1 MRYAEVSVNSPIALE
16 RTFSYAIPPGSNIS
30 VGQAVWVPFGAK
42 TLQGIVIELTA
53 APAVEQTRDISGVID
68 QTPLLSPSQVA
79 LARWLSQYYLTSLFD
94 AVALMLPPAFERR
107 VMTLLRKV
115 SEITP
120 DEQLKPYLD
129 LLNVDEPIDQRELEK
144 HFGVLRTK
152 KAVSYLIREKL
163 VTKSYALEKE
173 RIKPRLIT
181 YVNLKITPEEASKL
195 TKLPSKQAALLKY
208 LADNPRPVSWPE
220 IQEKTGTAAHTL
232 KALLLEGW
240 IEKTEIRVERDPLAS
255 RAINLSFPLALTPA
269 QDNAF
274 QQIQSSMQTQSPD
287 VYLLFGVTGSG
298 KTEVYLRALEE
309 AVKLGRKGLVMVPE
323 IAMTPQIIERFVSR
337 FPGRVAVLHSQLTLG
352 QQFDE
357 WWRIRTG
364 EFDVVI
370 GPRSALF
377 APQPDLGLIIMDE
390 EHEWSY
396 KQDDSPRYH
405 AREAALK
412 LGQLLKATVVL
423 GSATPDVESYQQ
435 ATQGRYKLLELPNRV
450 TPGSGSVLP
459 HVEVVDLRAELKAH
473 NLSLFSRSLNEAISL
488 ALKNHEQI
496 ILFLNRR
503 GGASFI
509 ECRHCGFVIRCK
521 RCDTPLSYHFS
532 DENLVCH
539 RCNYRS
545 PVPQIC
551 PRCRSRQ
558 IKYLG
563 VGTEKLEQ
571 ETASA
576 FPEAR
581 ILRWDS
587 DVIKEKGKSH
597 QSIFEKFRA
606 GEADILIGTQMI
618 AKGLDLPKVTLVG
631 VISADVSLNLPDFR
645 AGERTF
651 QLLCQVAGRAGRGTA
666 GGKVIIQTYNPEHY
680 AIIAAARHDYKSFF
694 KTELEYRRQL
704 RYPPFSR
711 LARLMFVNSSDQ
723 SCQAEAEKM
732 RNSLLTERD
741 SRGLADISLI
751 GPAPAF
757 MHRLRGKY
765 RWQLIVRG
773 ADPASFLRDVKFSR
787 GWVID
792 IDPVG
797 LA

>member
-16 RTFSYAIPPGSNIS
+16 RTFSYGIPPGLNIS
-30 VGQAVWVPFGAK
+30 IGQAVWVPFGAK
-42 TLQGIVIELTA
+42 TLQGIVIELTDI
-53 APAVEQTRDISGVID
+53 PAVEQTRDISGLID
-68 QTPLLSPSQVA
+68 QIPLLSSSQVA
-79 LARWLSQYYLTSLFD
+79 LAKWLSHYYMTSLFE

-107 VMTLLRKV
+107 VITFLHKV
-115 SEITP
+115 SDVTP
-120 DEQLKPYLD
+120 DEELKPYFD
-129 LLNVDEPIDQRELEK
+129 FLNMDEPIDQRELEK
-144 HFGVLRTK
+144 RFGALRTK
-152 KAVSYLIREKL
+152 KAVSRLVRENL

-173 RIKPRLIT
+173 RVKPHMVT
-181 YVNLKITPEEASKL
+181 YVKLKITIDEAHQVLIKL
-195 TKLPSKQAALLKY
+195 TKRESKQADLLKY
-208 LADNPRPVSWPE
+208 LIDNSRPISWPE
-220 IQEKTGTAAHTL
+220 IKEKTGTAVPTL
-232 KALLLEGW
+232 KA
-240 IEKTEIRVERDPLAS
+240 V
-255 RAINLSFPLALTPA
+255 NLSFPLALTPA
-269 QDNAF
+269 QENAF
-274 QQIQSSMQTQSPD
+274 QKIQGSMQQQSPD

-298 KTEVYLRALEE
+298 KTEVYLQALEE
-309 AVKLGRKGLVMVPE
+309 AVRQGRKSLVMVPE

-337 FPGRVAVLHSQLTLG
+337 FPGRVAVLHSQLPLG

-357 WWRIRTG
+357 WWRIRKG
-364 EFDVVI
+364 DFDVVI

-412 LGQLLKATVVL
+412 LGRLLNAIVVL
-423 GSATPDVESYQQ
+423 GSATPDIESYQRAALGQ
-435 ATQGRYKLLELPNRV
+435 YKLLELPDRV

-459 HVEVVDLRAELKAH
+459 KVEVVDLKAELKAH
-473 NLSLFSRSLNEAISL
+473 NLSLFSRSLREAISQ
-488 ALKNHEQI
+488 ALNNREQI

-509 ECRHCGFVIRCK
+509 ECRHCGLVIRCK
-521 RCDTPLSYHFS
+521 RCETPLSYHFS

-545 PVPQIC
+545 PVPSIC

-571 ETASA
+571 DTAGA
-576 FPEAR
+576 FPAAR

-587 DVIKEKGKSH
+587 DAIKVQGHSH

-666 GGKVIIQTYNPEHY
+666 GGRVIIQTYNPEHY
-680 AIIAAARHDYKSFF
+680 AILAASRHDYKSFF
-694 KTELEYRRQL
+694 RTELEYRQQL
-704 RYPPFSR
+704 RYPPFNR
-711 LARLMFVNSSDQ
+711 LARLMFIHSNDQ

-732 RNSLLTERD
+732 RQSLLTERD
-741 SRGLADISLI
+741 ARGLADISLI

-765 RWQLIVRG
+765 RWQLIVRA
-773 ADPASFLRDVKFSR
+773 ADPANFLREINFSR
-787 GWVID
+787 GWIID